1 MIKTRKKIE
10 KTKKNQDIDF
20 LKCHIF
26 RLAQKKWGLTKEK
39 CLEIFSKNKL
49 FKYIEDNYE
58 FIHMQG
64 LNTSISDL
72 EMVVK
77 NVKC

>member
-1 MIKTRKKIE
+1 MNKEKLKIRMDE
-10 KTKKNQDIDF
+10 DVDF

-26 RLAQKKWGLTKEK
+26 RLSQKKWGLTKEA
-39 CLEIFSKNKL
+39 CLDIYKKNKI

-64 LNTSISDL
+64 LDTSVSDI
-72 EMVVK
+72 EKIIK
-77 NVKC
+77 NDRC